1 MNLLKTGLIL
11 FFFAVFVFACSRTEN
26 SGSAVTNG
34 NQTAVNLPASAAPPQ
49 ISNAGD
55 ELASARGIYSE
66 TCARCHKTDGAGGV
80 TVIDGKNVKAPN
92 LTSER
97 QKREPDSE
105 YIEIIEKGAP
115 EDGMPA
121 YKGKI
126 SDEDIKNLVKYIR
139 REFQG
144 K

>member
-26 SGSAVTNG
+26 SGSVVVNG
-34 NQTAVNLPASAAPPQ
+34 NQTAANLPASAAPQ
-49 ISNAGD
+49 ISTAGD
-55 ELASARGIYSE
+55 ELASARRIYSE
-66 TCARCHKTDGAGGV
+66 TCAKCHKTDGAGGV

-105 YIEIIEKGAP
+105 YIEIIEKGAL